1 MGPQKGWVP
10 LNKKSPLLEQEP
22 CAVAAGAVMGNHG
35 PAAAGDTAM
44 ALRVVSEQSEA
55 NIRKQRI
62 HDQLTRDLRKFAA
75 NFHRMTSGSGKPL
88 DLLQQMAKVAV
99 VPTMCFQCYFQQWVQ
114 CVAHRASPQVRFTK
128 DRLMCLNPGWYVVHI
143 YHSRDAKYSLDCDRR
158 PVRPGANPKVREDL
172 GDCPETTRSMQGAF

>member
-1 MGPQKGWVP
+1 
-10 LNKKSPLLEQEP
+10 
-22 CAVAAGAVMGNHG
+22 MGNHG

-88 DLLQQMAKVAV
+88 DLLQQMEKVAASIRAY
-99 VPTMCFQCYFQQWVQ
+99 TD
-114 CVAHRASPQVRFTK
+114 AHDGALS
-128 DRLMCLNPGWYVVHI
+128 C
-143 YHSRDAKYSLDCDRR
+143 AKGH
-158 PVRPGANPKVREDL
+158 P
-172 GDCPETTRSMQGAF
+172 